1 MPPTR
6 FEPELVALRKLAEEL
21 ASRRKERSGTVHLL
35 AAIAARPSAASDL
48 RTDRKLTEESL
59 LRTARVVTDD
69 HEEPLPRALE
79 LASEIAGRMGAPDA
93 NAAHVLIA
101 LLSEPRWASR
111 RALEQCG
118 SDIGRLR
125 AAAMHLGQGL
135 IGRRRAPARSASEQK
150 DARQSP
156 PRRASTAVTIPLFP
170 PRAPAQRPSVG
181 PAALVLPA

>member
-21 ASRRKERSGTVHLL
+21 AARRKERPGTVHLL
-35 AAIAARPSAASDL
+35 AAIAARPSAAADL
-48 RTDRKLTEESL
+48 LNDRKLTEEVL
-59 LRTARVVTDD
+59 LRSARVATDD

-79 LASEIAGRMGAPDA
+79 LARGFSGRMGAPDA

-118 SDIGRLR
+118 PDIGRLR
-125 AAAMHLGQGL
+125 A
-135 IGRRRAPARSASEQK
+135 
-150 DARQSP
+150 
-156 PRRASTAVTIPLFP
+156 
-170 PRAPAQRPSVG
+170 
-181 PAALVLPA
+181 